1 MEEEEIER
9 SDVTAKVEV
18 TPDDNEPAPVGD
30 DDEDMATTPVAEDNC
45 VDFVKGTNCSTHA
58 HGCCCTALLISDC
71 KTAATKNAYVSMK
84 QVIILRTKYQNTF
97 IVFVPVYVYIHVVV
111 MFRLLSCEFCVFC
124 SKMTYHV
131 SLF

>member
-9 SDVTAKVEV
+9 SEVTAKVEV
-18 TPDDNEPAPVGD
+18 KPDDEESVPVGD
-30 DDEDMATTPVAEDNC
+30 DDEDMTTTPVAEDDR

-84 QVIILRTKYQNTF
+84 QVIILRTKYQITF